1 MKGESCVK
9 EKIPD
14 LTARSLGS
22 NPARGSVVWGSQ
34 KTSLL
39 LEQESLGEIIYFL

>member
-1 MKGESCVK
+1 MKGESCEK
-9 EKIPD
+9 KIPD